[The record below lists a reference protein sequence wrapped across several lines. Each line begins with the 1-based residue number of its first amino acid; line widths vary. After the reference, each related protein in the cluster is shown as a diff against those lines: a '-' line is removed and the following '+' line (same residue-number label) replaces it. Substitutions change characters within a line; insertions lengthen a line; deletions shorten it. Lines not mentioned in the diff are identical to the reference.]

1 MVTHQPWIVAVVL
14 GAALAFVS
22 CGGSAERRSPNVPA
36 GTRVQELRRT
46 AGDSA
51 QDCGD
56 AVESKGDTTCRV
68 HPIGECLSAA
78 LKGCRPAYGM
88 RSYFT
93 PESDGVRI
101 DWLVLQDRHGGCNLV
116 VVEDRSADPL
126 APKTPTVKTC
136 TSISWK
142 AHESVPGCEAPIPDG
157 CSAAKSTEPTEG

>member
-68 HPIGECLSAA
+68 HPIGDRLSAA
-78 LKGCRPAYGM
+78 LKGCRPADGGGSHLTPKGGRV
-88 RSYFT
+88 RS
-93 PESDGVRI
+93 
-101 DWLVLQDRHGGCNLV
+101 DWLRL
-116 VVEDRSADPL
+116 P
-126 APKTPTVKTC
+126 
-136 TSISWK
+136 
-142 AHESVPGCEAPIPDG
+142 
-157 CSAAKSTEPTEG
+157 